1 MNIFKM
7 IGIFKLIAG
16 IVPIVLMLIKEFE
29 LPGFGKEK
37 KEAVLKAV
45 GLFYDKIVG
54 NVSIGISKEKILGIA
69 GDFID
74 VVVGFYNIVGYFKK
88 GTPI

>member
-16 IVPIVLMLIKEFE
+16 IVPIVLMLIKGLE
-29 LPGFGKEK
+29 LPGHGKEK
-37 KEAVLKAV
+37 KEAILKAI
-45 GLFYDKIVG
+45 GLFYDKIIG
-54 NVSIGISKEKILGIA
+54 TVSIGISKEKILGIA

-74 VVVGFYNIVGYFKK
+74 IIVAFFNVVGYFKK